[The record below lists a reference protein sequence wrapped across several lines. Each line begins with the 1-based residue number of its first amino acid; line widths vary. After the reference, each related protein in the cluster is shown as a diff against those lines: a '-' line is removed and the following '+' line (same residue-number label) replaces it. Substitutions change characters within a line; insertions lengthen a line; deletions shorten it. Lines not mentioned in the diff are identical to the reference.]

1 MKRLLLFSQLALL
14 PLLLPTTSVWARTN
28 TGVIVTDGGCVH
40 GNGVSKTVERKAADI
55 SILETSGAYDIRIRS
70 GTAAQQLIKI
80 TGDANLLPLIV
91 TSPQSNKLVIYTE
104 KSICTE
110 MGITIEMHVA
120 SLDALVSSGSD
131 TIKVKGINS
140 NRFVLDMGGSSDI
153 ELSGVTSTL
162 DATISG
168 AGELKAKDLKTK
180 ETLLNISGSST
191 VNVYATERLKVDII
205 GVADVNYFGHPK
217 KIEKEIH
224 GVGDLNQMD

>member
-1 MKRLLLFSQLALL
+1 MKRLLLFSQLALI
-14 PLLLPTTSVWARTN
+14 PLLLPTSVAWSKTN
-28 TGVIVTDGGCVH
+28 TGVIVTDSGCVH

-55 SILETSGAYDIRIRS
+55 TILETSGAYDIRIRS
-70 GTAAQQLIKI
+70 GVDRQLIKI
-80 TGDANLLPLIV
+80 TGDANLLPLIF
-91 TSPQSNKLVIYTE
+91 TSPQSNKLVIYPT

-110 MGITIEMHVA
+110 MGITIEMNVA
-120 SLDALVSSGSD
+120 SLEALVSSGSD
-131 TIKVKGINS
+131 NIRVKGINS
-140 NRFVLDMGGSSDI
+140 NKFVLDMGGSSDV
-153 ELSGVTSTL
+153 ELSGTAQTL

-217 KIEKEIH
+217 KIEKEIL